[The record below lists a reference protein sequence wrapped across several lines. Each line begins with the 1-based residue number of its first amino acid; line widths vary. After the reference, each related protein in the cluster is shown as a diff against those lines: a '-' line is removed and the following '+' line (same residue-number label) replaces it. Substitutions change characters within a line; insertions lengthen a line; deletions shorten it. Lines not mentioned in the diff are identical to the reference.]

1 MLATG
6 GGNDPNVARSNLLQS
21 ETPRQGQNK
30 RRYNLHQMYVRA
42 NRGFGSLT
50 QPIAGTPLISSLFGP
65 RAQPTAG
72 ASIDHQGID
81 YAVPV
86 GTPVLADGPGTV
98 VFAGVQSGFG
108 NTVVI
113 DNGGGVTTLYGHLSS
128 IGVSQGQS
136 VGGGSQIAL
145 SGATGTVSGPNLH
158 FQVMVNGVPVDPT
171 TQLAPDVNDSDFSDL
186 DSLLPDFSDDLTTAG
201 IDLGNA
207 DPVTVGVGLLVAGL
221 LVYAVAS

>member
-1 MLATG
+1 MYL
-6 GGNDPNVARSNLLQS
+6 
-21 ETPRQGQNK
+21 RQ
-30 RRYNLHQMYVRA
+30 H

-72 ASIDHQGID
+72 ASTDHQGID

-86 GTPVLADGPGTV
+86 GTPVLASGPGTV
-98 VFAGVQSGFG
+98 IFAGVQSGFG

-136 VGGGSQIAL
+136 VGDGSQIAL

-171 TQLAPDVNDSDFSDL
+171 TQLAPDDSDFSNL
-186 DSLLPDFSDDLTTAG
+186 DSVLPDFSDDLTTAG
-201 IDLGNA
+201 MDLGNA
-207 DPVTVGVGLLVAGL
+207 DPMTLGLAAIAAGL
-221 LVYAVAS
+221 LVYAIAS